1 MTGTPLTP
9 ESIQDFIRMEFFHGP
24 NPFNTTFLESFKAQR
39 ETPQFMAL
47 QRAMD
52 RFPIHPAIV
61 SAVAVGDRLKLHAAD
76 EFPTWFG
83 KMIQE
88 WPHVSEVD
96 PSQIAWADS
105 LAKMDA
111 GRWTR
116 GRVGRYIQRI
126 TGYAPH
132 IVEMIVADASR
143 GSTDRLE
150 ILETVEDIATAY
162 VEMYG
167 FTSCMKGESL
177 NIRNWANHPARVY
190 CPTYG
195 WKLAVLNRGGKRV
208 GRALI
213 NDGVWVRIYAPAGSD
228 DYALFESL
236 LSAHG
241 FRRGS
246 SFDGCRIKAIR
257 KNGKLVCPYIDG
269 SDVAKDRGDYLT
281 LGDGYIGVKETN
293 GYAYEEDDENYV
305 TTESGDRIHVDDS
318 THVDGYGYV
327 HTDDAC
333 FAWQEYRGRWTQ
345 EDLLADDCVQ
355 LGRKSAHAFEWC
367 KSEDAMETDHDGWLR
382 KDEAVETHDGS
393 IYHMDDVVYL
403 EHGAH
408 AGEYAHVNEVI
419 YLDDAEGYA
428 LDDETV
434 EDYAGNVQLAD
445 DCRIMANGDWILIS
459 ESVIDHKGNVIPT
472 DEAHR
477 FGPGPYD
484 WAHES
489 ECVETI
495 TGALALPA
503 LCASILGTFVLL
515 SDLAPSAWAIR
526 SSRGA

>member
-1 MTGTPLTP
+1 
-9 ESIQDFIRMEFFHGP
+9 MEFFHGP

-61 SAVAVGDRLKLHAAD
+61 SAVAVGDRLKLHRDD
-76 EFPTWFG
+76 EFPSWFG

-132 IVEMIVADASR
+132 IVEMIVADAGR

-162 VEMYG
+162 VEIDG
-167 FTSCMKGESL
+167 ISSCMRGASL
-177 NIRNWANHPARVY
+177 GISSWERHPARVY
-190 CPTYG
+190 DPAYG
-195 WKLAVLNRGGKRV
+195 WKLAVLNRGGNRV

-213 NDGVWVRIYAPAGSD
+213 NDDTWVRIYAPTGSD
-228 DYALFESL
+228 DYAVFESL
-236 LSAHG
+236 LSSHG

-246 SFDGCRIKAIR
+246 SFDGCRIKTIR

-269 SDVAKDRGDYLT
+269 SDVAEDYGNYLT
-281 LGDGYIGVKETN
+281 LGNGYIGVKETN
-293 GYAYEEDDENYV
+293 GYANEEEEDDEDYV

-318 THVDGYGYV
+318 AYIDGYGYV
-327 HTDDAC
+327 HQDDAC
-333 FAWQEYRGRWTQ
+333 YAWREYQGRWTQ
-345 EDLLADDCVQ
+345 ETLLADDCVQ
-355 LGRKSAHAFEWC
+355 LGRKSEHYGEWC
-367 KSEDAMETDHDGWLR
+367 EAEDAVETDFDGWLR
-382 KDEAVETHDGS
+382 KDEYAETYDGCV
-393 IYHMDDVVYL
+393 YHMDDTVYL
-403 EHGAH
+403 DMGRHGGECAH
-408 AGEYAHVNEVI
+408 HSEVTRLASGEYV
-419 YLDDAEGYA
+419 

-459 ESVIDHKGNVIPT
+459 ESVIDHKGNAIPK

-526 SSRGA
+526 SSWGA